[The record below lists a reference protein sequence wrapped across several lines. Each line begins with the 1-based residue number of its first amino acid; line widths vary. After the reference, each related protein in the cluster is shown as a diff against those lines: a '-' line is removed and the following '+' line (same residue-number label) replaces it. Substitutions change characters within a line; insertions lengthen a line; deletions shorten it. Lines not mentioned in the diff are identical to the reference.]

1 MLSKILNISKWI
13 AGVIGGITAIAGI
26 VMFIYSQGIKAE
38 QKKSK
43 DTAVIEAVN
52 EVKVNLRELKGSDSL
67 KTIQL
72 SQIISNQKDQSKKL
86 DNLQNSY
93 ILHLQESKK
102 FNEAIDLLKAEK
114 KNEGV
119 TLWQIPYKPE

>member
-119 TLWQIPYKPE
+119 TLWQIPYKP